1 MVFRMSLLFP
11 EIKILLFKY
20 LDALQC
26 LAIVDSS
33 EDDCLETEINFM
45 KKNKTWWFGSILYRQ
60 LYQRTHLQCDLVHN
74 IIRVKKNNLYT
85 TN

>member
-1 MVFRMSLLFP
+1 MSLLFP

-45 KKNKTWWFGSILYRQ
+45 KKTKHGGLDLYFIASCINVRI
-60 LYQRTHLQCDLVHN
+60 CN
-74 IIRVKKNNLYT
+74 AI
-85 TN
+85 